1 MNNWIRGPTLY
12 IVIGNHPNITCDS
25 YFLFK
30 SYVKNTSKCNFLLNS
45 AKENEKMSSPTCLEP
60 AVFKRINQRLAV
72 DWSSARFEKK
82 EPIFTSRLLD
92 TFAGELFEKKK
103 IFSSQMLS
111 IQSNYPTIQL
121 CSGIAPSFLES
132 GWLRKTHYFPC
143 SHEHKFVQPSTSHP
157 ETLTEYQKTINK
169 SRLKQNN

>member
-45 AKENEKMSSPTCLEP
+45 SKENEKMSSPTCLEP

-72 DWSSARFEKK
+72 DWSSARFEKRNQFSHHDFLTLLLVNFLK
-82 EPIFTSRLLD
+82 RKNIFFTNV
-92 TFAGELFEKKK
+92 
-103 IFSSQMLS
+103 I
-111 IQSNYPTIQL
+111 NPIQL
-121 CSGIAPSFLES
+121 SNHPTLFRNSAQFSGKRLASQNSL
-132 GWLRKTHYFPC
+132 FPM
-143 SHEHKFVQPSTSHP
+143 QP
-157 ETLTEYQKTINK
+157 
-169 SRLKQNN
+169 